1 MRTRYTAGVWY
12 KMHVQ
17 QRKWT
22 IILPAR
28 TIKNIFFL
36 QHHLPTG
43 SWVSQQQQRQLTPP
57 VSALYAC
64 HSRYEYYRY
73 VRSSPAAASGC
84 FHPLKKKKRTHA
96 FFSLRAFTFIFTC
109 SRRAVHTRNEW
120 ISCIELASTRVY
132 PVRKSSRTNTTPRT
146 INSGVCV
153 RNNLRSWKGWDQKT
167 KNLDFF
173 VLCRCVR
180 VVKEMDLKPIVI
192 SRAGSN
198 PVADGDFFFPGV
210 TSKTDTRGDGRT
222 DILLVLHSYLV
233 RKAQINE
240 LCRHSSYGCIEYQV
254 HTTYTCMCTCMR
266 TLIILNL
273 HFLLLRGAIVNRT
286 KYC

>member
-1 MRTRYTAGVWY
+1 MNNNTTGTYDQ
-12 KMHVQ
+12 KH
-17 QRKWT
+17 
-22 IILPAR
+22 
-28 TIKNIFFL
+28 IFFTAPPPYRFVGVPTAAATTHSSCIWSICMPQPL
-36 QHHLPTG
+36 RVLPVCTKQP
-43 SWVSQQQQRQLTPP
+43 SSSERLF
-57 VSALYAC
+57 
-64 HSRYEYYRY
+64 
-73 VRSSPAAASGC
+73 SSPE
-84 FHPLKKKKRTHA
+84 KEKTHA
-96 FFSLRAFTFIFTC
+96 RVLFFACLHIFTC
-109 SRRAVHTRNEW
+109 SRRAVHTRTEW

-132 PVRKSSRTNTTPRT
+132 PAVRKSSRTNTTPRT

-167 KNLDFF
+167 KNLDFS